1 MKLETLKHETLKLKR
16 ETRNMKMKPLQLNF
30 RQIKST
36 LKQIWFLLKETFSGF
51 IDDDG
56 MKLSAA
62 LSYYTIFSLPP
73 LLIII
78 ISLSGFFFGADAVRG
93 ELFGQINGLVGNSA
107 ALQIQEI
114 VKNVKLS
121 HSSTF
126 ATTFGVIILLIGAS
140 GVFVEIQDSI
150 NFIWGLKAKPKRGII
165 KFIKNRLMSF
175 SMIGS
180 VGFLLLV
187 GLIINSLMDVLNSR
201 LAEFFPKDSIYFF
214 YVLNLLIVFL
224 IITLLFTVIFKS
236 LPDGKL
242 ALRDCLI
249 GASFTSFLF
258 MIGKFAIGAYLG
270 RSVLGSWYGAAGSI
284 ILILVWVYYSAII
297 LYFGAEFTKVFAE
310 THGKKI
316 IPNGYSVQII
326 KHKIEVEGIKM
337 VGTPDS
343 DIPSVKKSRS

>member
-1 MKLETLKHETLKLKR
+1 
-16 ETRNMKMKPLQLNF
+16 MKPILI
-30 RQIKST
+30 QIKNSSKKT
-36 LKQIWFLLKETFSGF
+36 WYLLKETFNGF
-51 IDDDG
+51 TEDDG
-56 MKLSAA
+56 LKLSAA

-78 ISLSGFFFGADAVRG
+78 ISLSGFFFGAEAVRG
-93 ELFGQINGLVGNSA
+93 ELFGQINGLVGNNA

-114 VKNVKLS
+114 IKNVKLS
-121 HSSTF
+121 HSSVF
-126 ATTFGVIILLIGAS
+126 ATTVGIIVLLIGAS

-150 NFIWGLKAKPKRGII
+150 NFIWGLKAKPKRGLI

-187 GLIINSLMDVLNSR
+187 GLIINALMDILNNR
-201 LAEFFPKDSIYFF
+201 LAGFFPKDSVYLF
-214 YVLNLLIVFL
+214 YTLNLLIVFV
-224 IITLLFTVIFKS
+224 IITILFTIIFKT

-297 LYFGAEFTKVFAE
+297 LYFGAEFTKVYAE
-310 THGKKI
+310 THGQKI

-326 KHKIEVEGIKM
+326 KPKIEIDTIKM
-337 VGTPDS
+337 A
-343 DIPSVKKSRS
+343 